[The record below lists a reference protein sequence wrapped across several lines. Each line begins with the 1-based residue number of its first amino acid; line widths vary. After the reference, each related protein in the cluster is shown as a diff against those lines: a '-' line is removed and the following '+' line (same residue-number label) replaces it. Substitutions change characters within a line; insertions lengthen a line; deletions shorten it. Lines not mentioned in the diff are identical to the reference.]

1 MENILCKECGNI
13 CDNPK
18 APKGFCSYSCYE
30 QFRKFNAEPNCEC
43 AICHR
48 PMYLKPS
55 RLKRIKNSP
64 TCSKECANKLKAIY
78 FSGKGN
84 HQYGLI
90 GDKNASFKGK
100 ETISN
105 YGYILEYAP
114 NHSFPHD
121 KSIKGTRVLQH
132 RLVIERNYE
141 KFDKKY
147 FVEIKGNFYLNP
159 LYDVHHKN
167 KNKKDNRVENLEII
181 TRSDHTTLHNLE
193 KEIIRDTSGRII
205 GVNKLSKNGEGCD
218 ANTVLNSEITKGSE
232 SV

>member
-1 MENILCKECGNI
+1 MKNILCKECGNI
-13 CDNPK
+13 CDKPK

-114 NHSFPHD
+114 NHPFPHD

-141 KFDKKY
+141 KFDKK
-147 FVEIKGNFYLNP
+147 IL
-159 LYDVHHKN
+159 
-167 KNKKDNRVENLEII
+167 
-181 TRSDHTTLHNLE
+181 
-193 KEIIRDTSGRII
+193 
-205 GVNKLSKNGEGCD
+205 C
-218 ANTVLNSEITKGSE
+218 
-232 SV
+232 